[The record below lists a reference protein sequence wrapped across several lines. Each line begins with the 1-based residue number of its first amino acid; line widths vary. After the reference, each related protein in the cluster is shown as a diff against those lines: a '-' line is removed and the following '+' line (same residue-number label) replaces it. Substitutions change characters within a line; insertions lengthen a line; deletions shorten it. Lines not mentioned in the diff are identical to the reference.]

1 MSSDVVL
8 LTRGLRSEDE
18 FFVLDD
24 LYQRSFGISSVPT
37 ITQKEWW
44 FHYPEGIIGLFL
56 NERLIGGIS
65 YWPIDQ
71 ETFIALRDG
80 RLKERDIEARN
91 FNAEL
96 PEYIYISDIAIEPE
110 FRGRHYTDLLLGK
123 FFISI
128 KKNLVADRPLTICAL
143 GYSVAGK
150 KILTSYGFSKVK
162 DAENT
167 SDKQDFY
174 IFLASRN

>member
-8 LTRGLRSEDE
+8 LTRELLSEEE

-24 LYQRSFGISSVPT
+24 LYQRSFGVSSVPT
-37 ITQKEWW
+37 ITQRDWW
-44 FHYPEGIIGLFL
+44 FHYRWGIIGLFL

-65 YWPIDQ
+65 YWPIDG

-80 RLKERDIEARN
+80 RLKERDIDARN
-91 FNAEL
+91 FNAER
-96 PEYIYISDIAIEPE
+96 PEYIYISDLAIEPE
-110 FRGRHYTDLLLGK
+110 FRGRHYTDQLLKK
-123 FFISI
+123 FFASI
-128 KKNLVADRPLTICAL
+128 KKYYVTGRPLTICAL
-143 GYSVAGK
+143 GYSLAGA
-150 KILTSYGFSKVK
+150 KILKNYGFSKVT

-174 IFLASRN
+174 TLQTSRK